1 MNENSATGNEKL
13 RWWQSALPITEWLPK
28 YKLSLLRWDIVAGI
42 TLAAYAVP
50 VSLAYATLAGLPPQF
65 GIYCYLVA
73 GIFYAVL
80 GSSKQLAIGPTS
92 AISLMVGSTVAV
104 LSGGDPSRWIA
115 IAALTAFAV
124 GVISLIAYLFKL
136 SSLVNFI
143 SETILLGFKA
153 GAAFTIAMTQLPK
166 LFGVKGGGEFFF
178 ERLHILIQQLG
189 ETNLTVLAFG
199 LVALAL
205 LIIGGKLFPGR
216 PIALIVV
223 IASIAVVSFTELS
236 SYGIKI
242 AGELPQGLPPL
253 RKPALGFRDVDG
265 VLALALACFLL
276 AYIESISAARTLAL
290 KNNYAI
296 NPRQELLALGVANIT
311 TAFTSGFPVAGGLSQ
326 SSVNDKAG
334 AKTQLALVVS
344 SVTLGV
350 LLLFFTGLLKNLP
363 TVVLA
368 AVVLDAVSGLVKI
381 KELKRLRELSKF
393 EFGIAMIAFAG
404 VLLFGILKGILLAVI
419 LSLIL
424 LIRRTANPHVAVLG
438 KIPGTDRYSDAG
450 RNPDNILVDG
460 IMIFRV
466 EASIIYF
473 NVESVSEDIWKHIR
487 TAGEKLRLVILDLS
501 SSPYV
506 DVSGTNFL
514 LQLNSELK
522 KGNIQLRMVEARA
535 AVRDILRE
543 QELETATGPI
553 NRRIS
558 LSDVVAEFVK
568 GK

>member
-1 MNENSATGNEKL
+1 MTNESRQSSWLKSAV
-13 RWWQSALPITEWLPK
+13 PILEWLPN
-28 YKLSLLRWDIVAGI
+28 YKLSLLRWDVIAGI

-50 VSLAYATLAGLPPQF
+50 VSLAYASLAGLPPQF

-73 GIFYAVL
+73 GMFYAVL
-80 GSSKQLAIGPTS
+80 GSSRQLAVGPTS

-124 GVISLIAYLFKL
+124 GVVSLIAYLFKL

-199 LVALAL
+199 LIALAVL
-205 LIIGGKLFPGR
+205 LIGNRLFPGR
-216 PIALIVV
+216 PIALLVV
-223 IASIAVVSFTELS
+223 IASIVVVSFTELAS
-236 SYGIKI
+236 HGIKI
-242 AGELPQGLPPL
+242 AGELPQGLPPFS
-253 RKPALGFRDVDG
+253 KPALGFKDVDG
-265 VLALALACFLL
+265 VFGLALACFLL
-276 AYIESISAARTLAL
+276 AYIESISAARTLSQ
-290 KNNYAI
+290 KNNYSVNA
-296 NPRQELLALGVANIT
+296 RQELLALGAANIA
-311 TAFTSGFPVAGGLSQ
+311 TAFSSGFPVAGGLSQ

-344 SVTLGV
+344 SITLAV

-368 AVVLDAVSGLVKI
+368 AVVLDAVTGLVKV
-381 KELKRLRELSKF
+381 KELKRLRQLSKF
-393 EFGIAMIAFAG
+393 EFGIAMIAFVG

-424 LIRRTANPHVAVLG
+424 LIRRTAHPHVAVLG
-438 KIPGTDRYSDAG
+438 KIPGTDRYSDIE
-450 RNPDNILVDG
+450 RNSGNTLIEGVL
-460 IMIFRV
+460 IFRV

-473 NVESVSEDIWKHIR
+473 NVESVNEDVWKHIGA
-487 TAGEKLRLVILDLS
+487 TGEKLKLVILDLS

-522 KGNIQLRMVEARA
+522 KRNIQFRMVEARA
-535 AVRDILRE
+535 RVRDILRD
-543 QELETATGPI
+543 QELETATGAI

-558 LSDVVAEFVK
+558 LNDIVEEFEK
-568 GK
+568 GR